1 MKICENC
8 NNINDGFYSDRFC
21 SEKCSRAF
29 STKNDN
35 SKELK
40 DAICI
45 DCKSD
50 IKINKRASL
59 KTCRCKKCKILL
71 RKKQYKENNNRVCKY
86 CGKEIKYKFKQ
97 ICDICSNFYKNIYR
111 DKCSFKFNL
120 NKYKDEFDLSL
131 YEKHGTYTAKN
142 RGDNFGGI
150 VRDHMFSVYDAYK
163 ISLDPILVSHPAN
176 CKLMVNIHN
185 LNKNRKSSITL
196 QDLIVRIL
204 QFESKYKTE
213 NNKIILEI
221 INKIKN

>member
-8 NNINDGFYSDRFC
+8 NEINTGSYSDRFC
-21 SEKCSRAF
+21 SKKCSKSF

-35 SKELK
+35 SREQK

-45 DCKSD
+45 DCESK

-59 KTCRCKKCKILL
+59 KTCRCEKCKILL
-71 RKKQYKENNNRVCKY
+71 RKKQYKENNKRICKY
-86 CGKEIKYKFKQ
+86 CGNEIDKQFKL
-97 ICDICSNFYKNIYR
+97 ICEKCSNFYRNVYR
-111 DKCSFKFNL
+111 DRCSFKFDL
-120 NKYKDEFDLSL
+120 NKYKDEFDLTL
-131 YEKHGTYTAKN
+131 YKKYGTYTAKN
-142 RGDNFGGI
+142 RGNNFNGI

-176 CKLMVNIHN
+176 CKLMINIYN

-196 QDLIVRIL
+196 QELILRIL
-204 QFESKYKTE
+204 KFESKYKTE

-221 INKIKN
+221 IKKIKN